1 MEYDFKD
8 EYLFVNGNIKVEIN
22 LSKFKDKLSK
32 AQRDLAY
39 QIIADTQDYV
49 PFNQG
54 ILSNSA
60 HTENENQEIVYNTP
74 YARYLYMGKL
84 MLDSRGS
91 AWAKKHTK
99 KHVVNKDLT
108 YSKEHHSKAGAKWY
122 ERSKEDNLENW
133 INTVKKAVKK

>member
-22 LSKFKDKLSK
+22 LSKFKEKLSQ
-32 AQRDLAY
+32 AQRGLAY

-49 PFNQG
+49 PFLQG
-54 ILSNSA
+54 DLSNSA
-60 HTENENQEIVYNTP
+60 KPNEDNTQIIYKTP

-84 MLDSRGS
+84 MVDSRGS
-91 AWAKKHTK
+91 TWAKKHTK